1 MGEDAKKKFWEARQ
15 KALAGKG
22 GGAPRASGGGSAG
35 GRGAKSGSKPV
46 AVVSKATH
54 EAVGTVLIV
63 EPEKRLQLMLRNEMK
78 ICGFEPVLA
87 SNAAEAI
94 EAAKEQVPLMI
105 ILEKELPDMAGFTCC
120 SRLRALPGAEEIPI
134 LLTSTDTD
142 PAMKDQAIM
151 VGASAYVPKPLNLGK
166 LQALGKAVAEKAR
179 KRMAP
184 PPEEETPEDGADS
197 DATAADAPEAE
208 A

>member
-22 GGAPRASGGGSAG
+22 GAPRAGSAG
-35 GRGAKSGSKPV
+35 GSSGRSGKSGTKPV
-46 AVVSKATH
+46 AVTSKTAH
-54 EAVGTVLIV
+54 DAVGTVLIV

-78 ICGFEPVLA
+78 ICGFTPVLA
-87 SNAAEAI
+87 STAAEAL
-94 EAAKEQVPLMI
+94 EAAAEQTPLMI

-134 LLTSTDTD
+134 LLTSTDPD

-151 VGASAYVPKPLNLGK
+151 VGASAYVPKPINLGK
-166 LQALGKAVAEKAR
+166 LQTLGKAVAEKAR

-184 PPEEETPEDGADS
+184 PPEETDGDPDAQIEETPEP
-197 DATAADAPEAE
+197 TA
-208 A
+208 